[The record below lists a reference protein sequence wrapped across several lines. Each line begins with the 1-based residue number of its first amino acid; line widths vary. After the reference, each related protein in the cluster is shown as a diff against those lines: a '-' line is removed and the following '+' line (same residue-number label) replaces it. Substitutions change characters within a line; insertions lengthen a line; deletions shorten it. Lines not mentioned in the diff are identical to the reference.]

1 MDEDAEVDVGCF
13 KMKSFFRKY
22 QSKSM
27 ESLCKAPSKA
37 GVLTVKQLESMP
49 QAERTRPARR
59 YSLIGTPPTSL
70 DYPPDQHGEQAEKSS
85 RPSFCDIDPDGERK
99 RIPQA
104 GPLAGVDGVKSPH
117 NGESLITGSKL
128 TTELINSPEP
138 RRRSLPP
145 ERSQSNAPS
154 SDDDNESEQ
163 PVYYRTNSAP
173 VFRPRSYGRRSNG
186 LKVFRFPD
194 ILEESPLEQPTTLSA
209 REWRRFGAFR
219 SLPADSIEPAFRQQ
233 ILADYDVHFYEYD
246 EPAAR
251 YEAPARETVTFA
263 AVEPT
268 PGTSGHQWHAASDAS
283 DGKRHHQLVE
293 IVVENGPGEGCYV
306 EEIVVPSLSEEEVS
320 EIERLVS
327 DLKFPNLLP
336 PNPVIKIL
344 IAFCKNDPVFEALVN
359 ASHRLSLEPTFVK
372 SAETAIDAFQ
382 NPSSGGHH
390 IIIVDARYPR
400 LLEAEALGRSIR
412 NSKGSQHTTMVAVV
426 KKSVFEKDDTAVISL
441 LDVGY
446 NRCIIESPHVSICS
460 SELRQIQHSLVRPQ
474 NVISTQQALY
484 TALHRSRE
492 AVIITDDTLRAQYAN
507 RASERVLNMKLDEIV
522 GRSLNDLVTADIS
535 NILSHTSR
543 YKDYDGYLT
552 TRRKSQ
558 ESSQIHVRAVP
569 VSCIGRNPTHLVLVL
584 ESSSS
589 ALVSSNAI
597 GEALQTLPQGK
608 EVPRGSLH
616 SIRRG
621 SFDVRSIASDGLRRT
636 SLAKLSSLPLEA
648 PITKVL
654 SLLAQVQENCSL
666 EEAKLLDRVMEFLKR
681 EGLYSPQMKEIRT
694 EDPVATDLI
703 GALLTQGPTNILSS
717 RRSSNDSIIRGGGR
731 PSTGSIVFNK
741 TKESS
746 QLSDLLQT
754 ALDWDF
760 EIFKLEDLTEKRPLV
775 CLGLELF
782 RRFDVYNTFNC
793 DEMTFKLWLIE
804 MEKYYHSENTY
815 HNSTHAADVMQATAV
830 YLQQLSNRELKIMD
844 RMDEATALIA
854 AATHDIDHPGR
865 SSAYL
870 CNSDNTLALLYN
882 DICVLESHHAATT
895 FRLTLGD
902 DKINI
907 FKHLDR
913 DMYKLARSIIVDM
926 ILATEMTR
934 HFEHLAKFVSV
945 FGTDVESKEP
955 LAPDNDDNQILV
967 RRMLIKCADV
977 SNPTRPLKFCVEWAR
992 RIAEEY
998 FMQTDEEKRK
1008 NLPIV
1013 MPMFDRTTCSI
1024 SKSQIGFIEY
1034 IIHDMMDAWNSFI
1047 EMPEIIRYMEFN
1059 YSQWKLFEEQGINT
1073 LSDIKRKQIS
1083 LTEEAPSTISLE
1095 EKF

>member
-1 MDEDAEVDVGCF
+1 MIIIAGGSSTATGADVSVAAPHDSEDEREI
-13 KMKSFFRKY
+13 
-22 QSKSM
+22 
-27 ESLCKAPSKA
+27 
-37 GVLTVKQLESMP
+37 LEN
-49 QAERTRPARR
+49 
-59 YSLIGTPPTSL
+59 
-70 DYPPDQHGEQAEKSS
+70 GEQQEQQQQQQHYNNSARVNGLTAHGIEILAPEDHGGGTELELSPQRPMSGGPTLLPDTFPGLPDSLLVNGHLAMDSNGDEPTVNELHQECVTNHDDAADDDGDDDPLLAGKLRNLISFCRGTSSSSGRYGHRKSS
-85 RPSFCDIDPDGERK
+85 
-99 RIPQA
+99 
-104 GPLAGVDGVKSPH
+104 LA
-117 NGESLITGSKL
+117 L
-128 TTELINSPEP
+128 TP
-138 RRRSLPP
+138 
-145 ERSQSNAPS
+145 
-154 SDDDNESEQ
+154 
-163 PVYYRTNSAP
+163 
-173 VFRPRSYGRRSNG
+173 
-186 LKVFRFPD
+186 
-194 ILEESPLEQPTTLSA
+194 
-209 REWRRFGAFR
+209 
-219 SLPADSIEPAFRQQ
+219 
-233 ILADYDVHFYEYD
+233 
-246 EPAAR
+246 
-251 YEAPARETVTFA
+251 
-263 AVEPT
+263 
-268 PGTSGHQWHAASDAS
+268 
-283 DGKRHHQLVE
+283 
-293 IVVENGPGEGCYV
+293 
-306 EEIVVPSLSEEEVS
+306 EEEPLDS
-320 EIERLVS
+320 CPRLVS

-336 PNPVIKIL
+336 PNPAIKIL

-359 ASHRLSLEPTFVK
+359 ASHRLSFEPTFVK
-372 SAETAIDAFQ
+372 SAEAAIDAFQ
-382 NPSSGGHH
+382 NPTAGGHH

-400 LLEAEALGRSIR
+400 IIEAEALGRSIR

-522 GRSLNDLVTADIS
+522 GRSLGDLVTADIS

-569 VSCIGRNPTHLVLVL
+569 VSCIGRNPTHLVLIL
-584 ESSSS
+584 ESSAS
-589 ALVSSNAI
+589 ALASISAA

-608 EVPRGSLH
+608 EVARGSLH
-616 SIRRG
+616 SIRRP

-636 SLAKLSSLPLEA
+636 SLVKLSSLPLEA

-681 EGLYSPQMKEIRT
+681 EGLYSPQMKEIRPD
-694 EDPVATDLI
+694 DPVATDLI

-746 QLSDLLQT
+746 LLSDLLHT

-760 EIFKLEDLTEKRPLV
+760 EIFKLEELTDKRPLV

-804 MEKYYHSENTY
+804 MEKNYHSENTY

-865 SSAYL
+865 SSAFL
-870 CNSDNTLALLYN
+870 CNSDDMLAVLYN

-895 FRLTLGD
+895 FRLTLAD

-913 DMYKLARSIIVDM
+913 DSYKLARSIIVDM

-955 LAPDNDDNQILV
+955 LPPDNDDNQILV

-977 SNPTRPLKFCVEWAR
+977 SNPTRPLRFCVEWAR

-1008 NLPIV
+1008 ALPIV

-1073 LSDIKRKQIS
+1073 LSDIKRKQLS
-1083 LTEEAPSTISLE
+1083 LAEEPSSIISLE

>member
-1 MDEDAEVDVGCF
+1 MVDDEDVVGCF
-13 KMKSFFRKY
+13 KMKTFFRKY
-22 QSKSM
+22 KSKSM
-27 ESLCKAPSKA
+27 ESLYKPSLTTCN
-37 GVLTVKQLESMP
+37 VLTMKQLESLP
-49 QAERTRPARR
+49 EAERTRPNRR
-59 YSLIGTPPTSL
+59 YSLVGFHQGTPPES
-70 DYPPDQHGEQAEKSS
+70 YQ
-85 RPSFCDIDPDGERK
+85 ERK
-99 RIPQA
+99 ISAGQYRPHPTPHAIAPWITVTQPTDEGEETKDLLEFAERDEEQKGCHEEIVQITA
-104 GPLAGVDGVKSPH
+104 GPELMA
-117 NGESLITGSKL
+117 
-128 TTELINSPEP
+128 ELIETLEL
-138 RRRSLPP
+138 RRSLPLGLSSCV
-145 ERSQSNAPS
+145 E
-154 SDDDNESEQ
+154 SDDNGSERMA
-163 PVYYRTNSAP
+163 YNRTHSAP
-173 VFRPRSYGRRSNG
+173 IIRPRTFGRRSNG
-186 LKVFRFPD
+186 LKVFRFPG
-194 ILEESPLEQPTTLSA
+194 IKE
-209 REWRRFGAFR
+209 
-219 SLPADSIEPAFRQQ
+219 EPAF
-233 ILADYDVHFYEYD
+233 ET
-246 EPAAR
+246 AA
-251 YEAPARETVTFA
+251 
-263 AVEPT
+263 
-268 PGTSGHQWHAASDAS
+268 
-283 DGKRHHQLVE
+283 
-293 IVVENGPGEGCYV
+293 
-306 EEIVVPSLSEEEVS
+306 
-320 EIERLVS
+320 RLVS

-344 IAFCKNDPVFEALVN
+344 IAFCKNDPVFEALGN
-359 ASHRLSLEPTFVK
+359 ASHRLNLEPTFVK
-372 SAETAIDAFQ
+372 SAEAAIEAFQ
-382 NPSSGGHH
+382 SPNAGGHH
-390 IIIVDARYPR
+390 IVIVDARYPR
-400 LLEAEALGRSIR
+400 TIEAEALGRSIR

-507 RASERVLNMKLDEIV
+507 RASERVLNMKMDEIV

-569 VSCIGRNPTHLVLVL
+569 VSCIGRNPTHLVLIL

-654 SLLAQVQENCSL
+654 SLLAQVQENCSQD
-666 EEAKLLDRVMEFLKR
+666 ESKLLDRVMEFLKR

-731 PSTGSIVFNK
+731 PSTGSIVFTK

-746 QLSDLLQT
+746 LLSDLLQT

-865 SSAYL
+865 SSAFL
-870 CNSDNTLALLYN
+870 CNSDNMLALLYN

-895 FRLTLGD
+895 FRLTLAD

-945 FGTDVESKEP
+945 FGTDVESKDP
-955 LAPDNDDNQILV
+955 LPPDNDDNQILV

-1083 LTEEAPSTISLE
+1083 LTEETASSISLE

>member
-1 MDEDAEVDVGCF
+1 M
-13 KMKSFFRKY
+13 
-22 QSKSM
+22 
-27 ESLCKAPSKA
+27 
-37 GVLTVKQLESMP
+37 
-49 QAERTRPARR
+49 
-59 YSLIGTPPTSL
+59 I
-70 DYPPDQHGEQAEKSS
+70 
-85 RPSFCDIDPDGERK
+85 I
-99 RIPQA
+99 
-104 GPLAGVDGVKSPH
+104 
-117 NGESLITGSKL
+117 ITGS
-128 TTELINSPEP
+128 T
-138 RRRSLPP
+138 
-145 ERSQSNAPS
+145 
-154 SDDDNESEQ
+154 
-163 PVYYRTNSAP
+163 
-173 VFRPRSYGRRSNG
+173 SNG
-186 LKVFRFPD
+186 DGDLPTNVGEDDERHQ
-194 ILEESPLEQPTTLSA
+194 IELVGYGARNGSVGTLEEGTSLELSPVVEGVSMDEEETEASGDTSGGDGSAEDQQLANGATCQLDLDQKCMSDEEDSLLVDGKLRNLISFCSKFHQYSSA
-209 REWRRFGAFR
+209 R
-219 SLPADSIEPAFRQQ
+219 LCC
-233 ILADYDVHFYEYD
+233 
-246 EPAAR
+246 
-251 YEAPARETVTFA
+251 
-263 AVEPT
+263 
-268 PGTSGHQWHAASDAS
+268 GTSSSSGRYGHRKS
-283 DGKRHHQLVE
+283 
-293 IVVENGPGEGCYV
+293 
-306 EEIVVPSLSEEEVS
+306 SLALTPEEEPLDS
-320 EIERLVS
+320 CPRLVS

-344 IAFCKNDPVFEALVN
+344 IAFCKNDPVFDALVN

-372 SAETAIDAFQ
+372 SAESAIEAFQ

-400 LLEAEALGRSIR
+400 TMEAEALGRSIR

-569 VSCIGRNPTHLVLVL
+569 VSCIGRNPTHLVLIL

-746 QLSDLLQT
+746 ELSDLLQT

-760 EIFKLEDLTEKRPLV
+760 EIFKLEELTEKRPLV

-804 MEKYYHSENTY
+804 MEKHYHSENTY

-830 YLQQLSNRELKIMD
+830 YLQQLSNREIKIMD

-865 SSAYL
+865 SSAFL
-870 CNSDNTLALLYN
+870 CNSDSSLALLYN

-895 FRLTLGD
+895 FRLTLAD

-907 FKHLDR
+907 FKNLDR

-1073 LSDIKRKQIS
+1073 LSDIKRKQMS
-1083 LTEEAPSTISLE
+1083 LNEETASSISLE

>member
-1 MDEDAEVDVGCF
+1 
-13 KMKSFFRKY
+13 
-22 QSKSM
+22 M
-27 ESLCKAPSKA
+27 ESLCKPAPA
-37 GVLTVKQLESMP
+37 VLTVKQLESMP

-59 YSLIGTPPTSL
+59 YSLVGTPSPTVYV
-70 DYPPDQHGEQAEKSS
+70 D
-85 RPSFCDIDPDGERK
+85 ERK
-99 RIPQA
+99 
-104 GPLAGVDGVKSPH
+104 
-117 NGESLITGSKL
+117 
-128 TTELINSPEP
+128 TTERI
-138 RRRSLPP
+138 
-145 ERSQSNAPS
+145 S
-154 SDDDNESEQ
+154 STTVPAD
-163 PVYYRTNSAP
+163 VYLRTNSTP
-173 VFRPRSYGRRSNG
+173 IFRPRSYGRRSNG

-194 ILEESPLEQPTTLSA
+194 IMEESVFAEQTTTLSA
-209 REWRRFGAFR
+209 REWRRFVAFR
-219 SLPADSIEPAFRQQ
+219 SLPADSIDPAFRQQ
-233 ILADYDVHFYEYD
+233 ILADYDVHFYEYG
-246 EPAAR
+246 ELAASSAQ
-251 YEAPARETVTFA
+251 EVVSADTVTFA
-263 AVEPT
+263 VGEPT
-268 PGTSGHQWHAASDAS
+268 AGSSHVQDTILPT
-283 DGKRHHQLVE
+283 
-293 IVVENGPGEGCYV
+293 
-306 EEIVVPSLSEEEVS
+306 LSEEEAIF
-320 EIERLVS
+320 IERLVS

-372 SAETAIDAFQ
+372 SAESAIDAFQ

-400 LLEAEALGRSIR
+400 TIEAEALGRSIR

-522 GRSLNDLVTADIS
+522 GRSLSDLVTADIS

-569 VSCIGRNPTHLVLVL
+569 VSCIGRNPTHLVLIL

-589 ALVSSNAI
+589 ALVSTNAI

-666 EEAKLLDRVMEFLKR
+666 DEAKLLDRVMEFLKR

-804 MEKYYHSENTY
+804 MEKHYHSENTY

-865 SSAYL
+865 SSAFL

-945 FGTDVESKEP
+945 FGTDVESKDP
-955 LAPDNDDNQILV
+955 LPPDNDDNQILV

-1073 LSDIKRKQIS
+1073 LSDIKRKQMS
-1083 LTEEAPSTISLE
+1083 LTEDTASSISLE

>member
-1 MDEDAEVDVGCF
+1 M
-13 KMKSFFRKY
+13 
-22 QSKSM
+22 
-27 ESLCKAPSKA
+27 
-37 GVLTVKQLESMP
+37 
-49 QAERTRPARR
+49 
-59 YSLIGTPPTSL
+59 
-70 DYPPDQHGEQAEKSS
+70 
-85 RPSFCDIDPDGERK
+85 
-99 RIPQA
+99 
-104 GPLAGVDGVKSPH
+104 
-117 NGESLITGSKL
+117 
-128 TTELINSPEP
+128 
-138 RRRSLPP
+138 
-145 ERSQSNAPS
+145 
-154 SDDDNESEQ
+154 
-163 PVYYRTNSAP
+163 
-173 VFRPRSYGRRSNG
+173 
-186 LKVFRFPD
+186 
-194 ILEESPLEQPTTLSA
+194 
-209 REWRRFGAFR
+209 
-219 SLPADSIEPAFRQQ
+219 
-233 ILADYDVHFYEYD
+233 
-246 EPAAR
+246 
-251 YEAPARETVTFA
+251 
-263 AVEPT
+263 
-268 PGTSGHQWHAASDAS
+268 
-283 DGKRHHQLVE
+283 
-293 IVVENGPGEGCYV
+293 
-306 EEIVVPSLSEEEVS
+306 
-320 EIERLVS
+320 
-327 DLKFPNLLP
+327 
-336 PNPVIKIL
+336 
-344 IAFCKNDPVFEALVN
+344 
-359 ASHRLSLEPTFVK
+359 
-372 SAETAIDAFQ
+372 
-382 NPSSGGHH
+382 
-390 IIIVDARYPR
+390 
-400 LLEAEALGRSIR
+400 
-412 NSKGSQHTTMVAVV
+412 
-426 KKSVFEKDDTAVISL
+426 
-441 LDVGY
+441 
-446 NRCIIESPHVSICS
+446 
-460 SELRQIQHSLVRPQ
+460 RQIQHSLVRPQ

-569 VSCIGRNPTHLVLVL
+569 VSCIGRNPTHLVLIL

-746 QLSDLLQT
+746 ELSDLLQT

-760 EIFKLEDLTEKRPLV
+760 EIFKLEELTEKRPLV
-775 CLGLELF
+775 CLGKCQRQHLTRDVSPVCFVCTIANRYHLLLTPALTLSLSLFFALFIQPAGLELF

-804 MEKYYHSENTY
+804 MEKHYHSENTY

-830 YLQQLSNRELKIMD
+830 YLQQLSNREIKIMD

-865 SSAYL
+865 SSAFL
-870 CNSDNTLALLYN
+870 CNSDSSLALLYN

-895 FRLTLGD
+895 FRLTLAD

-907 FKHLDR
+907 FKNLDR

-1047 EMPEIIRYMEFN
+1047 EMPEIVRYMEFN

-1073 LSDIKRKQIS
+1073 LSDIKRKQMS
-1083 LTEEAPSTISLE
+1083 LNEETASSISLE

>member
-1 MDEDAEVDVGCF
+1 
-13 KMKSFFRKY
+13 MKAFFRKNK
-22 QSKSM
+22 SKSM
-27 ESLCKAPSKA
+27 ESLYKPPPAKCD
-37 GVLTVKQLESMP
+37 VLTVKQLHTFP
-49 QAERTRPARR
+49 QTSEQTPRTHRR
-59 YSLIGTPPTSL
+59 YSLFGTR
-70 DYPPDQHGEQAEKSS
+70 SS
-85 RPSFCDIDPDGERK
+85 SNTTPSTEETPSTE
-99 RIPQA
+99 P
-104 GPLAGVDGVKSPH
+104 S
-117 NGESLITGSKL
+117 SSTGSKD
-128 TTELINSPEP
+128 
-138 RRRSLPP
+138 RSA
-145 ERSQSNAPS
+145 SVG
-154 SDDDNESEQ
+154 Q
-163 PVYYRTNSAP
+163 PIATWDFEAP
-173 VFRPRSYGRRSNG
+173 VNLVTLLTPPADDEHVFEECDDSHRMVNGRDSTPPIATAYQRHPARPMNLSPDWMPQDREYAAVDETGGEHRLHSPASPTSTSSSPHVFWPRAYGRRSHHSWRPAAA
-186 LKVFRFPD
+186 FEE
-194 ILEESPLEQPTTLSA
+194 ILEEPRDESPT
-209 REWRRFGAFR
+209 
-219 SLPADSIEPAFRQQ
+219 
-233 ILADYDVHFYEYD
+233 
-246 EPAAR
+246 
-251 YEAPARETVTFA
+251 
-263 AVEPT
+263 
-268 PGTSGHQWHAASDAS
+268 
-283 DGKRHHQLVE
+283 
-293 IVVENGPGEGCYV
+293 
-306 EEIVVPSLSEEEVS
+306 
-320 EIERLVS
+320 RLVS

-336 PNPVIKIL
+336 PNPAIKIL

-359 ASHRLSLEPTFVK
+359 ASHRLSFEPTFVK
-372 SAETAIDAFQ
+372 SAEAAIDAFQ
-382 NPSSGGHH
+382 NPTAGGHH

-400 LLEAEALGRSIR
+400 IIEAEALGRSIR

-522 GRSLNDLVTADIS
+522 GRSLGDLVTADIS

-569 VSCIGRNPTHLVLVL
+569 VSCIGRNPTHLVLIL
-584 ESSSS
+584 ESSAS
-589 ALVSSNAI
+589 ALASISAA

-608 EVPRGSLH
+608 EVARGSLH
-616 SIRRG
+616 SIRRP

-636 SLAKLSSLPLEA
+636 SLVKLSSLPLEA

-681 EGLYSPQMKEIRT
+681 EGLYSPQMKEIRPD
-694 EDPVATDLI
+694 DPVATDLI

-746 QLSDLLQT
+746 LLSDLLHT

-760 EIFKLEDLTEKRPLV
+760 EIFKLEELTDKRPLV

-804 MEKYYHSENTY
+804 MEKNYHSENTY

-865 SSAYL
+865 SSAFL
-870 CNSDNTLALLYN
+870 CNSDDMLAVLYN

-895 FRLTLGD
+895 FRLTLAD

-913 DMYKLARSIIVDM
+913 DSYKLARSIIVDM

-955 LAPDNDDNQILV
+955 LPPDNDDNQILV

-977 SNPTRPLKFCVEWAR
+977 SNPTRPLRFCVEWAR

-1008 NLPIV
+1008 ALPIV

-1073 LSDIKRKQIS
+1073 LSDIKRKQLS
-1083 LTEEAPSTISLE
+1083 LAEEPSSIISLE